1 MNRRDAVAARSAASA
16 YEGDLRR
23 DGYLLAAH
31 DLAEPY
37 PAEVF
42 TPMTDDEIRAAVA
55 AMNEAVPH
63 ASERMH
69 AAWARHWSD
78 VLRHK
83 ANEGAT

>member
-1 MNRRDAVAARSAASA
+1 MSDRPDAPSAASV

-37 PAEVF
+37 PPEVF

-55 AMNEAVPH
+55 AMNAAVPH

-78 VLRHK
+78 VLRNK
-83 ANEGAT
+83 ANEEAM

>member
-1 MNRRDAVAARSAASA
+1 MTDQSNAASIEQA
-16 YEGDLRR
+16 ALRR

-37 PAEVF
+37 PPEVF
-42 TPMTDDEIRAAVA
+42 TPMTDEEIRAAVA

-78 VLRHK
+78 VLRNK
-83 ANEGAT
+83 ANEKAS